1 MAKFWSHFNKPV
13 LVLHSEADEFVPR
26 HVDQASQNK
35 KFQAA
40 NPCVSPLSGLI
51 PDAGHTVEEEAAR
64 EWLGKRVVEFLQTLK
79 K

>member
-1 MAKFWSHFNKPV
+1 
-13 LVLHSEADEFVPR
+13 
-26 HVDQASQNK
+26 VDQASQNK